1 VEQDKEEKL
10 IIRSDGRTEEEEGLR
25 GQAACRLLTSIIQ
38 SLTTLLL
45 LVILCLAAVLSG
57 PLAALRLRSPSGL
70 SLLILLPLCRHS
82 LMRALGS
89 GLVPPAF

>member
-10 IIRSDGRTEEEEGLR
+10 IIRSEEGTEEEGLR
-25 GQAACRLLTSIIQ
+25 CQAACRLLTSIIQ

-45 LVILCLAAVLSG
+45 VLVILCLAAVLFG

-70 SLLILLPLCRHS
+70 SLPILLPLCRHS